1 MYTLD
6 LGSSGN
12 SPRFLVT
19 DGITSG
25 ASAVATSAGTV
36 LALNQ
41 WYHIAGTYN
50 GTQIAL
56 YLNGTLLATAPVN
69 FSIGTNSMP
78 LCLGGRLGSNTL
90 NGNLSDVRIYESS
103 LSAEQIQTLYTQ
115 GRVAS
120 INANL
125 TGLWRLDDYAAA
137 STADSSENK
146 YTATLINAPVWGQSW
161 ADEDFILMNAKTQAM
176 QIPSAAIK
184 PAAGTIAA
192 WICPA
197 SETGV
202 QYLFGH
208 VYNSSNRIAL
218 LTVNGKLGVS
228 LGSESLIQ
236 QNLAVLPNNQMT
248 HVALTWDNGQYAVH
262 VDGEQK
268 AVGTYSGLTQLRST
282 FDVGNYGDPALRI
295 VGFLGLIDEVRI
307 YGRALAADEIK
318 NLFQTY
324 EVKENR
330 QVAFIVSGVDEQG
343 NAISYSASN
352 LPAGAVFNKK
362 TQSFSWR
369 PWYRQ
374 AGEYNMTF
382 DAAGQPS
389 ENITVTV
396 QEVDLQDWY
405 REFLEANGKL

>member
-1 MYTLD
+1 
-6 LGSSGN
+6 
-12 SPRFLVT
+12 
-19 DGITSG
+19 
-25 ASAVATSAGTV
+25 
-36 LALNQ
+36 
-41 WYHIAGTYN
+41 
-50 GTQIAL
+50 
-56 YLNGTLLATAPVN
+56 
-69 FSIGTNSMP
+69 
-78 LCLGGRLGSNTL
+78 
-90 NGNLSDVRIYESS
+90 
-103 LSAEQIQTLYTQ
+103 
-115 GRVAS
+115 
-120 INANL
+120 
-125 TGLWRLDDYAAA
+125 
-137 STADSSENK
+137 
-146 YTATLINAPVWGQSW
+146 
-161 ADEDFILMNAKTQAM
+161 MNAKTQAM

-295 VGFLGLIDEVRI
+295 VGFLGLIDEVRT